1 MFIFQPKSNVS
12 VQIQFNI
19 QNLMDDNESKKDLF
33 ETKKDD
39 FSEKFYNF

>member
-1 MFIFQPKSNVS
+1 MFILQSKSNVS
-12 VQIQFNI
+12 VQIEFNI

-39 FSEKFYNF
+39 FSEKCYNF